1 MVNAVELGVA
11 YLSLVVETSG
21 IPTQVRRSL
30 AGLPAEGRTA
40 GAALGKQLS
49 DAAARTASF
58 DKLKASAGAAQLAS
72 AKATE
77 ALSAAQAR
85 ARGASSALAVA
96 EHFLHELAFC
106 DVAANANQPDDLAFG
121 VTQGQLGAGKPA
133 RLD

>member
-1 MVNAVELGVA
+1 MAVAVVNAVELGVA

-58 DKLKASAGAAQLAS
+58 DKLKASAGAAQLA
-72 AKATE
+72 
-77 ALSAAQAR
+77 
-85 ARGASSALAVA
+85 
-96 EHFLHELAFC
+96 
-106 DVAANANQPDDLAFG
+106 
-121 VTQGQLGAGKPA
+121 
-133 RLD
+133 